1 MHTAR
6 LENIFL
12 ASELLFLKTRLHY
25 FHPSGAVVVTAE
37 FVAAFGVIRAAHILH
52 LRLICNVMRA
62 PIPSFFDTTPMGRI
76 QNRFSKDIDAI
87 DEDIPDTFGG
97 FLYCFLD
104 VVTALFVVTYI
115 FPMILAILPPLM
127 VAYALIQVFVR

>member
-1 MHTAR
+1 M
-6 LENIFL
+6 
-12 ASELLFLKTRLHY
+12 
-25 FHPSGAVVVTAE
+25 
-37 FVAAFGVIRAAHILH
+37 AAFGVIRAAHILH

-115 FPMILAILPPLM
+115 FPMILAILPPLI
-127 VAYALIQVFVR
+127 VAYALIQVLVRNKSKKVGLTVLTVIVCHSSALDTTIFHTV